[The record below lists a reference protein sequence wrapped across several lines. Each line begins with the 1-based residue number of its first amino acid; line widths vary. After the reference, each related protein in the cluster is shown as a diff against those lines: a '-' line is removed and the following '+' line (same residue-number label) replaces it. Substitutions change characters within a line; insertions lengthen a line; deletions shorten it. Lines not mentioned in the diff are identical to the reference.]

1 MERETDQSHLGGIR
15 ERRRREYAFL
25 RAVTDITTK
34 AELTEVISALR
45 GPLAEYL
52 CVAGA
57 VIILYGKTEDEPR
70 MQLSWG
76 IPETIVARFA
86 TVLVDNFLAGRA
98 GRELLLRAELN
109 ELRLLV
115 AAQANVPVHARPH
128 YLCIPLLAGG
138 EVLGAAIFY
147 SADLGVFHEDFFPFF
162 DLLGRQIGVAAQGAS
177 LFEQVHDGCGRLQF
191 LSRRIVEVQED
202 ERRHLARELHDEIGQ
217 SLTGVKLSLEMIAR
231 FVPDS
236 VKGSLLKV
244 EVMVDNLLAQVRV
257 ISLNLRPAMLDDLG
271 LLPALLW
278 HFENYANLTGVRVD
292 FKHKGLGRRFRT
304 GVETA
309 AYRII
314 QEALTNVARHARVQ
328 EAIVLVWID
337 GASLC
342 LQIEDRGGGFEPTSL
357 GTAQA
362 SGGIVGMRERATS
375 LGGKF
380 RIESSPEDGT
390 VIFVILPLDEGVEEE

>member
-1 MERETDQSHLGGIR
+1 MESQTDQSHSGGIS

-25 RAVTDITTK
+25 RAVTDIATK
-34 AELTEVISALR
+34 AELSEVISALR
-45 GPLAEYL
+45 GPLAEHL
-52 CVAGA
+52 CIAGA
-57 VIILYGKTEDEPR
+57 AIFLYGRIEDEPR

-76 IPETIVARFA
+76 IPETLVAGFA
-86 TVLVDNFLAGRA
+86 SALVENFPA

-109 ELRLLV
+109 ELRLFV
-115 AAQANVPVHARPH
+115 AAQADVPAHARPH
-128 YLCIPLLAGG
+128 YLCVPLLAGG
-138 EVLGAAIFY
+138 EVLGAAIFH
-147 SADLGVFHEDFFPFF
+147 SADPDVFHEESLSFFE
-162 DLLGRQIGVAAQGAS
+162 LLGRQIGVAAQGAW
-177 LFEQVHDGCGRLQF
+177 LFEQVRDGRGRLQS

-217 SLTGVKLSLEMIAR
+217 SLTGVKLALEMIAR
-231 FVPDS
+231 SVSDS

-244 EVMVDNLLAQVRV
+244 EAMVDNLLAQVRV

-278 HFENYANLTGVRVD
+278 HFENYSDLTGVRVD

-314 QEALTNVARHARVQ
+314 QEALTNVARHAGVK

-337 GASLC
+337 DASLC
-342 LQIEDRGGGFEPTSL
+342 LQIEDRGGGFEPASL
-357 GTAQA
+357 RTAQA
-362 SGGIVGMRERATS
+362 SSGIVGMRERATS

-390 VIFVILPLDEGVEEE
+390 VVFVILPSDGGVEEE